1 MKRVKISSRTTTTRV
16 QLNYPTVDA
25 NKRYRLTVEKL
36 DVPAMDSLIVNKTL
50 FTVERRL
57 IAGAGYGLP
66 YAGNYGLPVSQ
77 DTFTAKNVK
86 TVSQLIYQLNSFF
99 LDLCRR
105 TVTHATELPY
115 DAALHQYALL
125 GTPFV
130 RQANRDWYSGDLAN
144 TDAIEG
150 GLHATIRSDGKIGI
164 RFSAEA
170 AKFFVIRL
178 TDDGMHLF
186 GHERRYV
193 AVNAAGQFNTGVEYI
208 ETGDPEVISNCP
220 LPLQAALTLAGGYE
234 VIFNKSVFSHLSY
247 RNELVLDCS
256 LPLNNTVECDG
267 MKSHYKRQ
275 LASYRFPSTEPSIRY
290 DTNGRHLEET
300 GVTKYVFETSRH
312 THNSF
317 ILKGSELQLFNL
329 YLITRN
335 YEYKDGEYIQRDTPY
350 PLTEDAYY
358 TVQLSILQVS

>member
-57 IAGAGYGLP
+57 VAGVVYDGVDF
-66 YAGNYGLPVSQ
+66 GLPVLQ
-77 DTFTAKNVK
+77 DTFTAINVK
-86 TVSQLIYQLNSFF
+86 TVSQLLFQLNSFF
-99 LDLCRR
+99 TDLCRR
-105 TVTHATELPY
+105 TVTHPTQLPY
-115 DAALHQYALL
+115 NAALHQYPVL

-130 RQANRDWYSGDLAN
+130 RQANRDWYSGNLAN
-144 TDAIEG
+144 AETIQT
-150 GLHATIRSDGKIGI
+150 GLQATLRSNGRIGI
-164 RFSAEA
+164 RFSDEG
-170 AKFFVIRL
+170 AKFFVIKL
-178 TDDGMHLF
+178 TDAGMHLF
-186 GHERRYV
+186 GHKRRYI
-193 AVNAAGQFNTGVEYI
+193 AVNAAGQFNTGAEYAV
-208 ETGDPEVISNCP
+208 TNPPEVITNCP

-234 VIFNKSVFSHLSY
+234 VIFDKSVFSHLSY
-247 RNELVLDCS
+247 RNELVLDSS

-275 LASYRFPSTEPSIRY
+275 LASYRFPSTEPSLRY
-290 DTNGRHLEET
+290 GTDGRYLEEKS
-300 GVTKYVFETSRH
+300 VTKYVFETSRH

-317 ILKGSELQLFNL
+317 ILSGSELQLFNL

-335 YEYKDGEYIQRDTPY
+335 YEYKEGEYIQKDTPY
-350 PLTEDAYY
+350 PLTEDTYF
-358 TVQLSILQVS
+358 TVQLSILQIS